1 MCMSVCV
8 CVRVCMKGILYR
20 NSNGFHKFGSA
31 FLAVCNRDTH
41 ITEGRTEKLLI
52 AYHITFGAKWML
64 HYSGLR
70 DIFPKHQARWMP
82 QIPSFAPKAVPC
94 LPFHCFVIVTVRD
107 TFGARCC
114 LQDNF
119 CHEKR
124 INFFLPFSIFITNF
138 QLS

>member
-8 CVRVCMKGILYR
+8 KSIPRG
-20 NSNGFHKFGSA
+20 NSNGSCEFGSA

-41 ITEGRTEKLLI
+41 IHEGRPEKLLI

-82 QIPSFAPKAVPC
+82 QNSSFAPKPFIVC
-94 LPFHCFVIVTVRD
+94 LSI
-107 TFGARCC
+107 G
-114 LQDNF
+114 LS
-119 CHEKR
+119 
-124 INFFLPFSIFITNF
+124 LP
-138 QLS
+138 